1 MRAIGV
7 TLATCFLLS
16 LPAGAMTLEERLQ
29 FADGLYTRGIHDM
42 AAKEYTAILSSN
54 PKGTHV
60 DQVLFRRG
68 ECYRLTDDRVGAD
81 KDFRRVYMEFVQS
94 EFRFRAGFRR
104 ADLYR
109 EAGRDSE
116 AAALYAA
123 VLKDKPP
130 ADVASACVFFTA
142 ETQRNRKQFA
152 EAAATLEQLRKNYPK
167 SRFDSYALLKLAEL
181 YAGELEQAD
190 KALSLY
196 AAASERPAT
205 DRIGAEALFLLADL
219 HFSRKEYERSAER
232 FGALLKKYP
241 QDVRVAESR
250 MKAGWAAYYAGRYA
264 DAISHIEGAS
274 EQVGDDRSDE
284 WLYLRANCERQL
296 LRNEPS
302 TVTYQR
308 LIDSAPDSKYAQA
321 ARYELALVHYKTGRF
336 KDAIAQAE
344 QVDVSGELAR
354 DVYWLLG
361 ESHAALEHQDEAI
374 QYYRLVSTKFPESN
388 LAADASYRLAH
399 LLQKRGEYQEAARY
413 FGKTARDFPD
423 ADTAPKALFASAI
436 CLQKLKR
443 HDEAARDWAQLV
455 SDYGD
460 HPLAQEALYQKG
472 MSEMRMERM
481 SDATA
486 SFRSLLDRYPKS
498 DYRVDALYWRGTLL
512 AQGEQYEDAETEFR
526 MALKAK
532 PRRELEREIRF
543 GLAMALYHRDQLK
556 EAADLFGTVLDT
568 PVRER
573 FSPPL
578 LRWLAE
584 YHLQQKAYDRAAQPA
599 QLLVDAAASD
609 VWTQSGWVLVGR
621 CALGRGDKRGARDA
635 FEKANALPVS
645 GPFAAEA
652 ALKLGELVLAA
663 DAAEAANALLYFQR
677 AASLAGAD
685 GQLSVRAHAYAGMG
699 EASEAAGDAEAAARY
714 YMSVAILY
722 DDAELVPQCLFRA
735 ATAFSSVS
743 QTNAAKQAVAELRE
757 RYPESEWAKKVEVVA
772 PLPEEKTL

>member
-1 MRAIGV
+1 MRAIGA
-7 TLATCFLLS
+7 TLATCFLLT

-42 AAKEYTAILSSN
+42 AIKEYSAILSAHSQ
-54 PKGTHV
+54 GAHV
-60 DQVLFRRG
+60 DKVLFRRG
-68 ECYRLTDDRVGAD
+68 ECYRLTNNRVGAD
-81 KDFRRVYMEFVQS
+81 KDYRRIYMEFGKS
-94 EFRFRAGFRR
+94 AFRFRAGFRR

-109 EAGRDSE
+109 EAGRDAE

-130 ADVASACVFFTA
+130 AEVASACVFFTA
-142 ETQRNRKQFA
+142 ETQINRKQFS

-181 YAGELEQAD
+181 YAGELAQTD

-196 AAASERPAT
+196 AAASEAPAT
-205 DRIGAEALFLLADL
+205 ERIGAEALFLLADL

-232 FGALLKKYP
+232 FGALLKTYP
-241 QDVRVAESR
+241 KDVRVAESR

-264 DAISHIEGAS
+264 DALSHIEGALG
-274 EQVGDDRSDE
+274 QVGDDKSDE

-296 LRNEPS
+296 LRNEQS

-308 LIDSAPDSKYAQA
+308 LINESPNSKYAQA

-336 KDAIAQAE
+336 EEAIAQAE

-374 QYYRLVSTKFPESN
+374 QYYRLVTTKFSESN

-423 ADTAPKALFASAI
+423 ADTAPKALFASGI

-443 HDEAARDWAQLV
+443 HDEAARDWAKLV
-455 SDYGD
+455 SDYAK

-481 SDATA
+481 MDAIET
-486 SFRSLLDRYPKS
+486 FRSLLERYPKS

-512 AQGEQYEDAETEFR
+512 AQDEQYEDAETEFR

-532 PRRELEREIRF
+532 PRRELEREATF
-543 GLAMALYHRDQLK
+543 GLAMVLYQRDQLK
-556 EAADLFGTVLDT
+556 EAAELFSSVLDT

-584 YHLQQKAYDRAAQPA
+584 YRLQQKSYDLAVQPA
-599 QLLVDAAASD
+599 QLLIDAAVSD
-609 VWTQSGWVLVGR
+609 IWSQSGWALVGR
-621 CALGRGDKRGARDA
+621 CALGRGDTKAARDA
-635 FEKANALPVS
+635 FGKANALPVS

-652 ALKLGELVLAA
+652 ALKLGELVLEA

-677 AASLAGAD
+677 AASLASSD

-699 EASEAAGDAEAAARY
+699 KASEVVGDAEAAARY

-722 DDAELVPQCLFRA
+722 DDAELVPQCLSRA

-743 QTNAAKQAVAELRE
+743 QTNAAQQAVAELRE
-757 RYPESEWAKKVEVVA
+757 RYPESEWAKKIEVLA

>member
-1 MRAIGV
+1 
-7 TLATCFLLS
+7 
-16 LPAGAMTLEERLQ
+16 MTLEERLQ

-68 ECYRLTDDRVGAD
+68 ECYRLTDNRVGAD
-81 KDFRRVYMEFVQS
+81 KDFRRIYMEFVQS
-94 EFRFRAGFRR
+94 AFRFRAGFRR

-152 EAAATLEQLRKNYPK
+152 EAAATLEQLRKHYPK

-219 HFSRKEYERSAER
+219 YFSRKEYERSAER

-264 DAISHIEGAS
+264 DAISHIEGALG
-274 EQVGDDRSDE
+274 QVGDDRSDE

-455 SDYGD
+455 SDYAD

-532 PRRELEREIRF
+532 PRRELAREIRF

-584 YHLQQKAYDRAAQPA
+584 YHLQQKAYDRAARPA

-635 FEKANALPVS
+635 FERANALPVS

-663 DAAEAANALLYFQR
+663 DAAEVANALLYFQR

-699 EASEAAGDAEAAARY
+699 EASEAVGDAEAAARY

-757 RYPESEWAKKVEVVA
+757 RYPESEWAKKVEVIA

>member
-81 KDFRRVYMEFVQS
+81 KDFRRIYMEFVQS
-94 EFRFRAGFRR
+94 AFRFRAGFRR

-219 HFSRKEYERSAER
+219 YFSRKEYERSAER

-264 DAISHIEGAS
+264 DAITHIEGALG
-274 EQVGDDRSDE
+274 QVGDDRSDE

-455 SDYGD
+455 SDYAD

-699 EASEAAGDAEAAARY
+699 EASEAVGDAEAAARY